1 MIIPQMEAFAVE
13 KMKHTFL
20 YRLRRDLKRNW
31 MLWIMF
37 LPVFVYYAI
46 FNYAPMYGIVIAFKD
61 YKVRRGILG
70 SPNVGFKYFERFFS
84 SYNFWEL
91 IQNTL
96 GISVYSLVVGFP
108 LAILFALM
116 LHYLTMPRLKKT
128 VQMVSYAPYFISTV
142 VICGMMTIFMDPT
155 NGVFNK
161 FRMFF
166 GMESVAFLSVPEW
179 FKTIYVLSG
188 VWQGMGWSAIIY
200 ISALAGVDGEL
211 HEAAIID
218 GATKIQRIWYIDI
231 PSIQSTIIML
241 LIMQLGSLMNVGF
254 EKVYLLQ
261 NDLNFRASDIIST
274 YTYRVGLVN
283 SDFGYSTA
291 IGLFNTV
298 INLIILIGSNALSRK
313 VTGDSLW

>member
-1 MIIPQMEAFAVE
+1 ME

-20 YRLRRDLKRNW
+20 YRLKRDLKRNW

-37 LPVFVYYAI
+37 LPVVVYYAI

-116 LHYLTMPRLKKT
+116 LHYLTLPKLKKT

-161 FRMFF
+161 FREFF

-200 ISALAGVDGEL
+200 ISALAGVDGQM

-218 GATKIQRIWYIDI
+218 GATKLQRIWYIDL

-313 VTGDSLW
+313 VTGDGLW